1 MNAKWSST
9 IAQYRDSV
17 NQHWYSA
24 HLNGGSRSWYRYAF
38 MLVLV
43 TGVSIGSVNVVLGQ
57 SKTSECGLYTL
68 VVAANAVGKPIDI
81 ENFLDDPF
89 KPGGAND
96 YMHGIQG
103 SSAEQ
108 LIRAG
113 NAHGLTMTP
122 VMGWTIQGLRS
133 TSYPVIL
140 HVGRRGVS
148 PQTGHWICYLGE
160 KEGKAYLFDY
170 ARPNRYITMDYGLLS
185 LRLSG
190 LGIVVSNQPVAK
202 SIWSSLL
209 LTHLG
214 FLAPFFMVVLAA
226 LFLRSTR
233 GVQSSVLIQGL
244 VIVGFAGFW
253 VLGET
258 LAGIDLPTNHVKAA
272 KWIRSK
278 HNNLE
283 FPVVKFDQV
292 DHASRG
298 GSATVIDTRTP
309 EAYDQWHI
317 PNSVLISM
325 STDLDEFT
333 AITSKWDRRQP
344 LILYCATHGCRW
356 STIIGRRLWM
366 YGFRNIYVYD
376 DGAID
381 YIEKARQRQKQ
392 EDRVDQGISQFANE
406 N

>member
-1 MNAKWSST
+1 MT
-9 IAQYRDSV
+9 
-17 NQHWYSA
+17 QHRELVSRYWYPGRW
-24 HLNGGSRSWYRYAF
+24 NRRFRGWYRYACI
-38 MLVLV
+38 LVLIAV
-43 TGVSIGSVNVVLGQ
+43 VSIGSVNVCLGQ

-89 KPGGAND
+89 RPGGAND

-108 LIRAG
+108 LIGAG
-113 NAHGLTMTP
+113 KAYGLTMTP
-122 VMGWTIQGLRS
+122 ITGWTIQGLRS
-133 TSYPVIL
+133 SSYPVIL

-202 SIWSSLL
+202 SIWSALL

-214 FLAPFFMVVLAA
+214 FLAPFFVVVLAA

-233 GVQSSVLIQGL
+233 SVQSSVLIQSL
-244 VIVGFAGFW
+244 VIVGFAVFW
-253 VLGET
+253 IVGET
-258 LAGIDLPTNHVKAA
+258 LLGIDLPTNHAQAA
-272 KWIRSK
+272 KWISSK
-278 HNNLE
+278 YNNID
-283 FPVVKFDQV
+283 FPVVTFEHV
-292 DHASRG
+292 DRAIRK
-298 GSATVIDTRTP
+298 GSAMVIDTRTP
-309 EAYDQWHI
+309 YAYAQWHI
-317 PNSVLISM
+317 PNSVLIAISM
-325 STDLDEFT
+325 DLDEFA

-344 LILYCATHGCRW
+344 LILYCASNRCGW
-356 STIIGRRLWM
+356 STIVGRRLWM
-366 YGFRNIYVYD
+366 YGFRNIYVYE
-376 DGAID
+376 DGAVD
-381 YIEKARQRQKQ
+381 YIEKARRRQEQ
-392 EDRVDQGISQFANE
+392 EDRVDQRFSQLDNE